1 MSKRTKQLEK
11 EALEEGL
18 TPTKD
23 LKVDESLLSEDE
35 KERTVIPWASIIIV
49 GVLFLIVVGLTVAL
63 IVMQNI

>member
-35 KERTVIPWASIIIV
+35 KEHTVIPWASIIVV